1 MTFAPRKRPGSCPGA
16 RAARNPPGGFRVLR
30 NHRFGVGR
38 VRADPG
44 RGRYRLGPRD
54 QRSRHHEGAHI
65 NTTLNVTDSVTT
77 TLLDHV
83 VLQVDDLDAIGDWYD
98 QIVSLAGGTRTFDMP
113 NLIGYA
119 LPGQPTQLFFSLAT
133 DPGGRQTHLAL
144 RVEDEATVRRGH
156 EFATARGAEILHEP
170 RLWPEYGPDY
180 YAVFIRDPAGNNL
193 ELKCQASTARP
204 TLST

>member
-1 MTFAPRKRPGSCPGA
+1 M
-16 RAARNPPGGFRVLR
+16 
-30 NHRFGVGR
+30 
-38 VRADPG
+38 
-44 RGRYRLGPRD
+44 
-54 QRSRHHEGAHI
+54 
-65 NTTLNVTDSVTT
+65 

-83 VLQVDDLDAIGDWYD
+83 VLQVDDLNGIGNWYD
-98 QIVSLAGGTRTFDMP
+98 QIVSLAGGARTFEMP

-119 LPGQPTQLFFSLAT
+119 LPGQPARLFFSLAT

-156 EFATARGAEILHEP
+156 EFATAVGAEILNEP

-193 ELKCQASTARP
+193 ELKCRASNGTVTPGTANRGGRRRRVVAAP
-204 TLST
+204 TRTTEGDIDA